1 MKNKEAIDS
10 LCIKIRLR
18 TGSSLCSLES
28 LSSEYASKFPEDE
41 IGNNNL
47 KNYLRKN
54 ELGLDVTDDL
64 KFLNKYFS

>member
-18 TGSSLCSLES
+18 TGSSLGSLES
-28 LSSEYASKFPEDE
+28 LSNCYASKFPEDE

-47 KNYLRKN
+47 KNLLRKI
-54 ELGLDVTDDL
+54 EIGLDTTDDL
-64 KFLNKYFS
+64 KFLNKHFF